1 MDRGIRDRAPS
12 RRAAASG
19 RFVLRIDPGLHA
31 ALRAAAREAGV
42 SLNDYCAGKLVLP
55 VGPSA
60 ATAPAGAAV
69 ARAAG
74 LFGERLLGVV
84 AYGSWARGEAGVE
97 SDVDLLV
104 VLDEGVA
111 LTRALYR
118 EWDAAPL
125 EWAGRPVEAHFVHLP
140 PPAETVAGLWAEVAL
155 DGIVLFER
163 GLRVSTRLAAIRRDV
178 ASGRIVRREAHGQP
192 YWTRVA

>member
-1 MDRGIRDRAPS
+1 
-12 RRAAASG
+12 
-19 RFVLRIDPGLHA
+19 
-31 ALRAAAREAGV
+31 V
-42 SLNDYCAGKLVLP
+42 SLNDYCARKLALP
-55 VGPSA
+55 VGAFA
-60 ATAPAGAAV
+60 ALDEAGAAV

-74 LFGERLLGVV
+74 LFGERLLGAA
-84 AYGSWARGEAGVE
+84 AYGSWARGEAGAE

-104 VLDEGVA
+104 VLDEAVP

-118 EWDAAPL
+118 AWDKTPL
-125 EWAGRPVEAHFVHLP
+125 DWAGRPVEAHFVHLP

-163 GLRVSTRLAAIRRDV
+163 GLRVSTRLIAIRRDI

-192 YWTRVA
+192 YWTKAA